1 MWRRPFSTSFTLH
14 LYLPSSSYY
23 EDEVQEMEIGMELQN
38 KEDVRY
44 GFSYEGFMGVISY
57 IHIIRKH
64 LAICIVI
71 MGCSSD
77 NIFLVIAVL
86 LPSLQK

>member
-1 MWRRPFSTSFTLH
+1 MWRRPFSISFTLR
-14 LYLPSSSYY
+14 LYLPSSSSY
-23 EDEVQEMEIGMELQN
+23 DDVQEMEIGIELEN

-44 GFSYEGFMGVISY
+44 GFSYECYMGVISY

-64 LAICIVI
+64 LTICSVI
-71 MGCSSD
+71 MGGSSD
-77 NIFLVIAVL
+77 NIFPVIAVL